1 MNKLKVV
8 LEALEDVNL
17 TDIIVYDMRE
27 RSPFFEYFIISSG
40 TSSRQLNATM
50 AHIKDDFAKAGI
62 DHPDVE
68 GKDSDSWIL
77 IDAKDIVI
85 NVFTQESRDFYNI
98 EKMWADVPTINIEDV
113 K

>member
-8 LEALEDVNL
+8 LDALEDVNL

-40 TSSRQLNATM
+40 SSSRQLNATM
-50 AHIKDDFAKAGI
+50 SHIKDDFAKAGL

-77 IDAKDIVI
+77 IDAKDIVV
-85 NVFTQESRDFYNI
+85 NVFTQESRSYYNL